1 MSTKVSVG
9 GLQVAESLLNLINQ
23 KIIPDTGIDIDD
35 FWTQFEN
42 IINEFSTRN
51 KQLLAVRDEMQSKID
66 QWHTDHKEFDAVA
79 YKTFF

>member
-1 MSTKVSVG
+1 MGTKVSVG

-42 IINEFSTRN
+42 IINEFSPRN
-51 KQLLAVRDEMQSKID
+51 
-66 QWHTDHKEFDAVA
+66 
-79 YKTFF
+79 